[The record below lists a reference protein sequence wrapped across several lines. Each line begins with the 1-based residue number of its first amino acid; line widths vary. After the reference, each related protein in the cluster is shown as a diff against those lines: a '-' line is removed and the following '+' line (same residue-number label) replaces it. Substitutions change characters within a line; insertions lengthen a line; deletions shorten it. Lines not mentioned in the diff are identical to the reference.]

1 MSGFQLV
8 VTEKPSVARDIAR
21 VLGIRGGRGNGA
33 IGDGDL
39 RITWCLGHLVELAE
53 PAAYDKAWKAWRLD
67 TLPMLPPSFK
77 LRARKKTKDQ
87 WGVVK
92 GLLKHADCQ
101 EVVNA
106 CDAGREGE
114 LIFSNVYRLSGSRA
128 PVQRLWISSMTDAA
142 IRDGFARL
150 RPGTELAD
158 LDAAARCRSEAD
170 WLVGLNATRAMTIRA
185 RSGRDSTLLSLGRVQ
200 TPTLAMLVER
210 EEAIERFVPV
220 TFWQVKVQL
229 AVDAGA
235 WEALYNRVLPD
246 GKRADRLTDWAEAEA
261 VLDRI
266 RGLDAVVGDVTRKRT
281 REKPPLLYDLTTLQK
296 EANRRFRYSAKR
308 TLEIAQALYEKH
320 KVLTYPRTDSRH
332 LGTDQ
337 QPLMP
342 DLLQSLR
349 FGPYEQA
356 ADDVLSRWPVTP
368 GKRVFDDGEVSD
380 HHAIIPTGVDPRTCS
395 LDRDDKRIY
404 DLVARRTLAVFHPD
418 AVFAV
423 MTVDALIG
431 SDLFAARGRSCLDPG
446 WRAIDPPKSDRKK
459 KDEVVLP
466 PVDTGD
472 AAQQRG
478 SELKEGQTKPPK
490 RFTEATLLGAMERA
504 GESLDDA
511 ELKRAMKRN
520 GLGTPA
526 TRASIIETLLS
537 RGYVERNRRQ
547 LLPTAQGRALL
558 SVLPVPALR
567 SPGLTGSWEARLVA
581 MSEGEES
588 RDAFMEDIRRFT
600 AEMVEAMK
608 AAEVDAIGGVLR
620 TQAVEEGK
628 LLGECPLCG
637 AEVRAGR
644 VGWDCTAC
652 DFRLWGVVAKRE
664 VSERMARQLLVDG
677 RTAVLKGFKS
687 RKGKDFSAALKLDP
701 EGKVV
706 FDFPEPEVLGECPAC
721 HQPVSR
727 RGKVYTCTSGRDC
740 PFVVWGEMGRR
751 AIPEDAV
758 RALLADGRSGLL
770 SGFKSKAGRSYD
782 GVLEWNGERVRVAR
796 VDTGPPPAFGHRVDC
811 PVCVQGGD
819 GDPGYVIAGKA
830 AWGCSKWRDGC
841 KLRVPFELE
850 GEPIGEE
857 DARRLFSA
865 KRATRYMPRRMGPS
879 KELFEVRVALNPEED
894 PCWGVQRRNRR

>member
-1 MSGFQLV
+1 MSGFRLV

-21 VLGIRGGRGNGA
+21 VLGVRGNGQGV
-33 IGDGDL
+33 IGSGDL

-53 PAAYDKAWKAWRLD
+53 PAAYDKAWKSWRMD
-67 TLPMLPPSFK
+67 TLPMLPPRFK
-77 LRARKKTKDQ
+77 LRARKKTGDQ
-87 WGVVK
+87 WSVVK
-92 GLLKHADCQ
+92 GLLKHADLG

-114 LIFSNVYRLSGSRA
+114 LIFSNVFRLSGSRA
-128 PVQRLWISSMTDAA
+128 PVVRLWISSMTDAA

-150 RPGTELAD
+150 RPGAELAN
-158 LDAAARCRSEAD
+158 LDSAARCRSEAD

-200 TPTLAMLVER
+200 TPTLAMIGER
-210 EEAIERFVPV
+210 EEAIERFVPE
-220 TFWQVKVQL
+220 TFWQVKVRL
-229 AVDAGA
+229 GVDAGD
-235 WEALYNRVLPD
+235 WEALYNQLLPD
-246 GKRADRLTDWAEAEA
+246 GKRADRLTDQAAAQA

-266 RGLDAVVGDVTRKRT
+266 HGRDAVIGDVTRKRT
-281 REKPPLLYDLTTLQK
+281 REKPPLLYDLTNLQK

-332 LGTDQ
+332 LGSDQ
-337 QPLMP
+337 VPLMP
-342 DLLQSLR
+342 DLIGSLR

-356 ADDVLSRWPVTP
+356 ANDVLGRWPVNP
-368 GKRVFDDGEVSD
+368 GKRVFDDAEISD
-380 HHAIIPTGVDPRTCS
+380 HHALIPTGVDPRNAS

-404 DLVARRTLAVFHPD
+404 DLVARRFLGAFHPD

-431 SDLFAARGRSCLDPG
+431 DDLFAARGRSCLEPG
-446 WRAIDPPKSDRKK
+446 WRAVDPPKSGKKK

-472 AAQQRG
+472 AARQLA
-478 SELKEGQTKPPK
+478 SELHEGQTKPPK

-504 GESLDDA
+504 GEALDDA

-526 TRASIIETLLS
+526 TRAAIIETLLS
-537 RGYVERNRRQ
+537 RSYIERNARQ

-558 SVLPVPALR
+558 SVMPVPALR
-567 SPGLTGSWEARLVA
+567 SPRMTGEWEARLVA
-581 MSEGEES
+581 IAEGEET
-588 RDAFMEDIRRFT
+588 REAFMTDIRQFT
-600 AEMVEAMK
+600 AELVEAVR
-608 AAEVDAIGGVLR
+608 AAEVGAVGGVLR
-620 TQAVEEGK
+620 SPVAEGK
-628 LLGECPLCG
+628 VLGACPRCG
-637 AEVRAGR
+637 AEVRADR
-644 VGWDCTAC
+644 AGWNCTAC

-664 VSERMARQLLVDG
+664 LSERMARQLLVEG
-677 RTAVLKGFKS
+677 RTAPVKGFKS
-687 RKGKDFSAALKLDP
+687 RKGKDFRAALRLDD

-706 FDFPEPEVLGECPAC
+706 FEFPEPDPLGECPAC
-721 HQPVSR
+721 HQVVAR
-727 RGKVYTCTSGRDC
+727 RGKVYTCSSGRDC
-740 PFVVWGEMGRR
+740 PFVIWGEMGGLD
-751 AIPEDAV
+751 IPADAV
-758 RALLADGRSGLL
+758 KAVLADGRSALL
-770 SGFKSKAGRSYD
+770 TGFKSKAGRSYD
-782 GVLEWNGERVRVAR
+782 GVLEWTGTRVKVVR

-811 PVCVQGGD
+811 PVCVHGGD

-841 KLRVPFELE
+841 LLRVPFEVE

-865 KRATRYMPRRMGPS
+865 KRATRYVERRMGPS
-879 KELFEVRVALNPEED
+879 REVFEVRVVLKPEED
-894 PCWGVQRRNRR
+894 PCWGLQRRNRR